1 MLNGHAEINQRRHF
15 IIARRYQLRNMIIQL
30 EIAFAVVVWYLL
42 YYQRDCKQRAP
53 FREWCKNIQRYISD
67 NYLIVTHFSHPQKG
81 IYFARFFRHI
91 KCISLSAMYYVLWC
105 AKLNILLT
113 RYVARQKWLWT
124 KIKIWKITMINRI
137 VSLCNVSGWNYVAI
151 IPETAIKPIKA
162 ATARTA
168 LNINLYDDSCGTTI
182 HYNLGRMITCMTSNI
197 FTYTLSSLWLSFW
210 KCDDKLSYEFI

>member
-81 IYFARFFRHI
+81 IYFARFSRHI

-105 AKLNILLT
+105 AKLNIHLT
-113 RYVARQKWLWT
+113 RYVARQNDYKPKKKLE
-124 KIKIWKITMINRI
+124 
-137 VSLCNVSGWNYVAI
+137 NY
-151 IPETAIKPIKA
+151 
-162 ATARTA
+162 
-168 LNINLYDDSCGTTI
+168 N
-182 HYNLGRMITCMTSNI
+182 
-197 FTYTLSSLWLSFW
+197 
-210 KCDDKLSYEFI
+210 DKQNC

>member
-67 NYLIVTHFSHPQKG
+67 NYLIVTHFSHSQKG
-81 IYFARFFRHI
+81 IYFARFSRHI

-105 AKLNILLT
+105 AKLNILSDK
-113 RYVARQKWLWT
+113 VCSKAK
-124 KIKIWKITMINRI
+124 MIINQNKT
-137 VSLCNVSGWNYVAI
+137 LENY
-151 IPETAIKPIKA
+151 
-162 ATARTA
+162 
-168 LNINLYDDSCGTTI
+168 N
-182 HYNLGRMITCMTSNI
+182 
-197 FTYTLSSLWLSFW
+197 
-210 KCDDKLSYEFI
+210 DKQNC